1 MRSAFRTLLA
11 LLPLAL
17 ATAAFAVD
25 TTDTRLL
32 SDPAISA
39 RHIAFVYAGDVWVAG
54 RDGSGARRV
63 TSHAG
68 TEASPRFSP
77 DGSMVA
83 FSGTYDGNI
92 DVYTVPV
99 TGGEPTRLTWHPG
112 TDRVQGFTP
121 DGSAVL
127 FTSQRTVH
135 TRRFAKLYTVPVAG
149 GFPTELPIPHA
160 ARGSYSGD
168 GEKIAYNPLGDRF
181 RQWKGYRGGTASRI
195 WIYDTADH
203 GVVEVPRPAER
214 SNDVEPMWLGADV
227 YFLSD
232 RAGEINLFR
241 FAAASGQVE
250 QITEHDQFGIEHAST
265 DGQTIIYEQAGW
277 LHSLEPAT
285 GASTRLQV
293 AVGADLTET
302 RARWASGAD
311 YIRGASISP
320 SGARAVLAF
329 RGEIVTV
336 PAKKGDVRN
345 LTQSPGAHDQEPAW
359 SPDGASVAYVSDA
372 SGENQLVVAPQD
384 GKGEPKAYDLEGAG
398 FYEDLQWSPDG
409 THISYTDNAFTLYV
423 LELATGSV
431 RKVAAEPVYGPFKR
445 LTHHWSPNSHWLA
458 YTLTTT
464 TYTRQVWLYDLE
476 NGSAHPV
483 SDGLSDV
490 AEPVFDQSG
499 KYLYFRASTDAG
511 PALTWFAMS
520 NADVDVT
527 NTLYVAVLGADEPS
541 PLAKES
547 DEEPVAESGD
557 EAAKGDQDSD
567 DEAEEPAKEKADDP
581 IVVDFDGLDQR
592 ILALP
597 VEVASYGSLTP
608 GDEGQLYYLKG
619 THDGAF
625 GQSPGNSL
633 VRFDLSS
640 REETTLLEGA
650 AGFTLSE
657 DHKKILVVTD
667 GGSWH
672 LAAAGGKIDA
682 GKSRLDVSAIQVRVD
697 PRAEWNQ
704 IYHEAWRINRDY
716 FYDPGMHGADWP
728 AMREKY
734 AQFLPHL
741 ADREDLNRVL
751 RWLSSELAVGHHR
764 VGGGD
769 DLVSR
774 DRISGGL
781 LGADFA
787 IESGRYRFAEVYGGL
802 NWNPDLR
809 APLTEPGVG
818 VQAGEFLLA
827 VNGTELVAPDNLFR
841 HFENTAGQI
850 VSLTVGPSP
859 SHEGS
864 RTVEVVPIENEAA
877 LRNRAWVEG
886 NLQKVHEATDGRVA
900 YVYVPDTSIGGHSY
914 FKRYFFPQADKQAII
929 VDERYNGGGQIAD
942 YYIDILRRPLISW
955 WATRYGQDFKTPLA
969 SIQGPKVMIIDETAG
984 SGGDMLPWMFRKL
997 EIGPLVGK
1005 ATWGGLVG
1013 ILGFP
1018 TLMDGGGITAPN
1030 LAIWTEDGF
1039 IVENV
1044 GVPPDI
1050 EVEQYP
1056 ADVIA
1061 GRDPQL
1067 EKAIETALEM
1077 LEAAPPVTPT
1087 RPPFPVRALPGSR
1100 AESN

>member
-1 MRSAFRTLLA
+1 MRSIFCALLA
-11 LLPLAL
+11 LLPLAM
-17 ATAAFAVD
+17 ATAVLGVD

-54 RDGSGARRV
+54 RDGTGVRRI

-68 TEASPRFSP
+68 SEANPRFSP
-77 DGSMVA
+77 DGSMIA
-83 FSGTYDGNI
+83 FSGTYDGNV
-92 DVYTVPV
+92 DVYVV
-99 TGGEPTRLTWHPG
+99 AATGGEPRRLTWHPG

-121 DGSAVL
+121 DGKAVL
-127 FTSQRTVH
+127 FASQRAVH
-135 TRRFAKLYTVPVAG
+135 TRRFAKLYTVPTEG

-160 ARGSYSGD
+160 SRGSYSGD
-168 GEKIAYNPLGDRF
+168 GTKIAYNPLGDRF

-195 WIYDTADH
+195 WIYDTGDH
-203 GVVEVPRPAER
+203 GVVEIPRPPER
-214 SNDVEPMWLGADV
+214 SNDVEPMWLDGTV

-241 FAAASGQVE
+241 FDMAGGTVE
-250 QITEHDQFGIEHAST
+250 QLTEHDQFGIEHAST

-277 LHSLEPAT
+277 LHTWAPAT
-285 GASTRLQV
+285 GASTRL
-293 AVGADLTET
+293 AIGVGADLTET
-302 RARWASGAD
+302 RARWANGPE
-311 YIRGASISP
+311 YIRGGSLSP
-320 SGARAVLAF
+320 SGARAALAF

-359 SPDGASVAYVSDA
+359 SPDGASVAYISDA

-384 GKGEPKAYDLEGAG
+384 GKGEAKTFGLEGAG
-398 FYEDLQWSPDG
+398 FYEDLRWSPDG
-409 THISYTDNAFTLYV
+409 NHISYTDNSFTLYV
-423 LELATGSV
+423 LDLATGEA

-445 LTHHWSPNSHWLA
+445 LTHHWSPDSRWLA
-458 YTLTTT
+458 YTLTTPV
-464 TYTRQVWLYDLE
+464 YMGQVWLYDLE
-476 NGSAHPV
+476 SGNAHAV

-490 AEPVFDQSG
+490 SEPVFDQSG

-511 PALTWFAMS
+511 PALAWFAMS

-527 NTLYVAVLGADEPS
+527 NTLYVAVLDADEPS

-547 DEEPVAESGD
+547 DEEKVASADD
-557 EAAKGDQDSD
+557 EAADDGAEGAESPDDSGDD
-567 DEAEEPAKEKADDP
+567 ATT
-581 IVVDFDGLDQR
+581 VTVDFDGLDQR

-597 VEVASYGSLTP
+597 VEVASYNSLTP

-619 THDGAF
+619 SPAGAF
-625 GQSPGNSL
+625 GQPPGSSL

-640 REETTLLEGA
+640 REETTLLDGA
-650 AGFTLSE
+650 ASFTLSA
-657 DHKKILVVTD
+657 DRKKILVVTD
-667 GGSWH
+667 AGSWH
-672 LAAAGGKIDA
+672 LASASGKIDA
-682 GKSRLDVSAIQVRVD
+682 AKSSLDVSGVQVRID
-697 PRAEWNQ
+697 PRAEWRQ
-704 IYHEAWRINRDY
+704 IYDEAWRINRDY

-728 AMREKY
+728 AMRKKY

-769 DLVSR
+769 DLVAR
-774 DRISGGL
+774 DQVPGGL
-781 LGADFA
+781 LCADFTIDA
-787 IESGRYRFAEVYGGL
+787 GRYRFAEVFGGL

-818 VQAGEFLLA
+818 IKAGEYLLA
-827 VNGTELVAPDNLFR
+827 VNGRELEEPDNLYR

-850 VSLTVGPSP
+850 VSLTVGPEP
-859 SHEGS
+859 SHDGA
-864 RTVEVVPIENEAA
+864 RTVEVVPIENEAS

-886 NLQKVHEATDGRVA
+886 NLRKVHEATDGRVA
-900 YVYVPDTSIGGHSY
+900 YVYVPDTSLGGHTY

-929 VDERYNGGGQIAD
+929 VDERFNGGGQIAD
-942 YYIDILRRPLISW
+942 YYIDILRRPLLSW

-997 EIGPLVGK
+997 ELGPLVGK

-1030 LAIWTEDGF
+1030 LAIWTEEGF

-1077 LEAAPPVTPT
+1077 LEADPPVTPT

-1100 AESN
+1100 TGGR